1 MATWKGVPIASGIV
15 VINDAKGA
23 QAIDRASA
31 SRKLDYAARR
41 GEYADRGELEREPTR
56 ADEEAML
63 CDVGRALDYISR
75 EGDFSWKGAGRQVDA
90 SLWDVRGPIS
100 KDEAMR
106 SMAASGCFIE
116 CVLSVKRDYA
126 DALGLADKESMQR
139 LVRSTW
145 TESVE
150 KWGVFERPSD
160 IRWVAAYHTDGAHGL
175 HCHIYTWGRP
185 GDLNPGQTIGREQ
198 TREARE
204 VVFRVG
210 YARARADFNERRTW
224 LRDLSRQNA
233 ARQLGGFADESRIAR
248 LHAEGERRG
257 WPERVPER
265 PDWGDDAAV
274 ARLAKQLGE
283 RLAEGRGR
291 LSGDWRAKSVSR
303 DLTRALESASPA
315 TRAIADGAAEC
326 ERARAEIRGYVSDS
340 YLDRESLVRKGREE
354 YLSRLD
360 HTNEASLAPERGRG
374 RDRSEEFGRRG
385 RDRSEEFGRRDGR
398 RERDLEPPSRERAAG
413 EERLERPR
421 GADDARTSAA
431 VQSLP
436 LSFGAAAPR
445 QSGLGAQDSESMGA
459 GGPRSRRPRR
469 RHRGEYDRERSLRG
483 RMRRS

>member
-1 MATWKGVPIASGIV
+1 MAEWKGVPIASGIV

-41 GEYADRGELEREPTR
+41 GEYAERGELEREPTR

-63 CDVGRALDYISR
+63 CDIGRALDYISR

-90 SLWDVRGPIS
+90 SLWDERGPIS

-106 SMAASGCFIE
+106 SMASSGCFIE

-150 KWGVFERPSD
+150 KWGVFERPAD

-185 GDLNPGQTIGREQ
+185 GDLKPGQTIGREQ

-210 YARARADFNERRTW
+210 YGKARDDFNERRTW

-233 ARQLGGFADESRIAR
+233 ARQLGGAVDEGRIAR

-274 ARLAKQLGE
+274 ARLARQLGG

-291 LSGDWRAKSVSR
+291 LSGDWKAKAVSR
-303 DLTRALESASPA
+303 DLTRALENASPA

-326 ERARAEIRGYVSDS
+326 ERARAEVKGYVSDS
-340 YLDRESLVRKGREE
+340 YLDRDSLVRKGREE

-360 HTNEASLAPERGRG
+360 HTNEASLSPERGHG
-374 RDRSEEFGRRG
+374 RDRSDEIGRGDGWRGREVEPPG
-385 RDRSEEFGRRDGR
+385 RDRAADGGEGRA
-398 RERDLEPPSRERAAG
+398 PSRNVSDARQFAAG
-413 EERLERPR
+413 DQSP
-421 GADDARTSAA
+421 
-431 VQSLP
+431 SLP
-436 LSFGAAAPR
+436 FVTAAPR
-445 QSGLGAQDSESMGA
+445 QGGGGAQDSGGGGA
-459 GGPRSRRPRR
+459 AGPRSRRPRR
-469 RHRGEYDRERSLRG
+469 RNRGEYERERSLRG
-483 RMRRS
+483 RARRS

>member
-15 VINDAKGA
+15 VINDEKGA

-63 CDVGRALDYISR
+63 CDIGRALDYISR

-90 SLWDVRGPIS
+90 SLWDGRGPIS

-106 SMAASGCFIE
+106 SMASAGSFIE

-210 YARARADFNERRTW
+210 YAKARSDFNERRTW

-233 ARQLGGFADESRIAR
+233 ARQLGGFTDEGRIAR

-265 PDWGDDAAV
+265 PDWGNDATV
-274 ARLAKQLGE
+274 ARLAKRLGE

-291 LSGDWRAKSVSR
+291 LSGDWKAKAVSR

-315 TRAIADGAAEC
+315 TRAIADAAAEC
-326 ERARAEIRGYVSDS
+326 ERARAEIKGYVSDS
-340 YLDRESLVRKGREE
+340 YLDRDSLVRKGREE

-360 HTNEASLAPERGRG
+360 HTNEASLAPERAH
-374 RDRSEEFGRRG
+374 G

-398 RERDLEPPSRERAAG
+398 RERKLEPPSRERTAG
-413 EERLERPR
+413 EERLEQLRS
-421 GADDARTSAA
+421 ADDGRPSAA
-431 VQSLP
+431 VQSPPLP
-436 LSFGAAAPR
+436 FGAVAPR
-445 QSGLGAQDSESMGA
+445 QSGLGAQDSEGMGA

>member
-1 MATWKGVPIASGIV
+1 MERRAYRLG
-15 VINDAKGA
+15 
-23 QAIDRASA
+23 DRRDKRRERRPVDRPASA

-126 DALGLADKESMQR
+126 DALGLADKESMAAPR
-139 LVRSTW
+139 ALDVDGI
-145 TESVE
+145 VE

-210 YARARADFNERRTW
+210 YARARADFNERRAW

-233 ARQLGGFADESRIAR
+233 ARQLGGFADEGRIAR

-326 ERARAEIRGYVSDS
+326 ERA
-340 YLDRESLVRKGREE
+340 
-354 YLSRLD
+354 
-360 HTNEASLAPERGRG
+360 
-374 RDRSEEFGRRG
+374 
-385 RDRSEEFGRRDGR
+385 
-398 RERDLEPPSRERAAG
+398 
-413 EERLERPR
+413 
-421 GADDARTSAA
+421 
-431 VQSLP
+431 
-436 LSFGAAAPR
+436 
-445 QSGLGAQDSESMGA
+445 
-459 GGPRSRRPRR
+459 GPRSGDTSRTRTWTASPSFARAGRNTCPGSTTPTRSLSRPNVGARETARRNSAGATGGVKGISSRR
-469 RHRGEYDRERSLRG
+469 AGKGLRG
-483 RMRRS
+483 RSA

>member
-1 MATWKGVPIASGIV
+1 MAEWKGVPIASGIV
-15 VINDAKGA
+15 VINDEKGA

-90 SLWDVRGPIS
+90 SLWDERGPIS

-106 SMAASGCFIE
+106 SMASSGCFIE

-126 DALGLADKESMQR
+126 DALGLGDKESMQR

-145 TESVE
+145 TDSVE
-150 KWGVFERPSD
+150 KWGVFERPSE

-185 GDLNPGQTIGREQ
+185 GDLKPGQTIGREQ
-198 TREARE
+198 TRKARE
-204 VVFRVG
+204 AVFKVG
-210 YARARADFNERRTW
+210 YARARADFNERCTW

-233 ARQLGGFADESRIAR
+233 ARQLGGVVDEGRVAR
-248 LHAEGERRG
+248 LHAEGGRRG

-291 LSGDWRAKSVSR
+291 LSGDWKAKAVSR
-303 DLTRALESASPA
+303 DLTRALENASPA
-315 TRAIADGAAEC
+315 TRAIAEGAAEC
-326 ERARAEIRGYVSDS
+326 ERARVEIKGYVSEA
-340 YLDRESLVRKGREE
+340 YLDRDSLVRKGREE

-360 HTNEASLAPERGRG
+360 HTNEASLAPERAHG
-374 RDRSEEFGRRG
+374 RDRA
-385 RDRSEEFGRRDGR
+385 DAIGRRDGWR
-398 RERDLEPPSRERAAG
+398 GREVGPPDRERAA
-413 EERLERPR
+413 EEGGRREQSRDA
-421 GADDARTSAA
+421 ADMRQFGDAAQAQT
-431 VQSLP
+431 P
-436 LSFGAAAPR
+436 LLATAAPR
-445 QSGLGAQDSESMGA
+445 QGAAGAQDSGA
-459 GGPRSRRPRR
+459 AGAAGPRSRRPRR
-469 RHRGEYDRERSLRG
+469 RRRGEYERERSLRG
-483 RMRRS
+483 RAGRG